1 MGKSRQLDPPP
12 LQDSEGLSGT
22 VCDVKEGGD
31 GIRVSF
37 VRLREQVSEEMR
49 E

>member
-1 MGKSRQLDPPP
+1 MIPP

-22 VCDVKEGGD
+22 VCYVKEGD
-31 GIRVSF
+31 GVLVSF